1 MDTISITFP
10 QVKINVS
17 LDDITFDTLEQ
28 SVFDTVHDI
37 GRKAMVKA
45 LTDVDN
51 ALRRSRP
58 KGALENTGKRER
70 HFLTR
75 LGDVLYERTR
85 YIDKATGN
93 IRYLLEEKMRIS
105 KNQRVSV
112 SRSKMEM
119 AVASL
124 VTYRAAEKDVGMLTG
139 NKRSHEAIRQ
149 AVIKESGLIIA
160 RQKASI
166 EKARRLGG
174 DIKPSITSDIVYVE
188 SDSTFIRLQRKRKL
202 KRPSRGPRKRKSIEV
217 KIGIGYTDKIRRYA
231 AGWKESLK
239 LKDKFTYCA
248 IGSGKTF
255 MENLS
260 LIAEERI
267 GLSWAKQVIFGG
279 DGGAYITAGIR
290 DFFVGAIYI
299 LCKFHLK
306 RNIKRCLASRP
317 DTQDR
322 INRLIRADRID
333 EALSSLDTL
342 MKRTSDRKQKRSIGE
357 LYAYIDQN
365 REGINPLKR
374 IEDKSV
380 RSKVMG
386 AGAMES
392 NIDKFLTHRFKK
404 RGMSWSVKGALG
416 LLKIKEVIANGEW
429 DMWWDRGRDEKI
441 IELEPLK
448 VLTAKNF
455 WKEKKDDLP
464 AFEVAIPALHGPSR
478 NEPWAKALKE
488 IEDIDYYKWQG
499 M

>member
-1 MDTISITFP
+1 MDTITITIP
-10 QVKINVS
+10 AVKINIPFEDV
-17 LDDITFDTLEQ
+17 TFDTLEQ
-28 SVFDTVHDI
+28 SVFDTVYDI
-37 GRKAMVKA
+37 GRKAMVNA
-45 LTDVDN
+45 LMDVDN
-51 ALRRSRP
+51 ALRQSRP

-75 LGDVLYERTR
+75 LGDILYERTR
-85 YIDKATGN
+85 YIDSATGN
-93 IRYLLEEKMRIS
+93 IRYLLEEKMRIA

-112 SRSKMEM
+112 PRSKMEM
-119 AVASL
+119 YIASL
-124 VTYRAAEKDVGMLTG
+124 VTYRAAEKDVGLLTG

-149 AVIKESGLIIA
+149 AVIKESGLITA

-174 DIKPSITSDIVYVE
+174 DIKPAITSDIVYVE
-188 SDSTFIRLQRKRKL
+188 SDSTFIRLQRKRKR
-202 KRPSRGPRKRKSIEV
+202 KRPSNRPRKRKSIEV
-217 KIGIGYTDKIRRYA
+217 KLGIGYTDKIRRYVS
-231 AGWKESLK
+231 GWKESLK
-239 LKDKFTYCA
+239 LKDKFIYSSV
-248 IGSGKTF
+248 GSGKTF

-267 GLSWAKQVIFGG
+267 GLSWAKTVIFGG

-322 INRLIRADRID
+322 INRLLRADRID
-333 EALSSLDTL
+333 EALSVLDAL
-342 MKRTSDRKQKRSIGE
+342 MKRTSGRREKRAIRE
-357 LYAYIDQN
+357 LYTYIDQN
-365 REGINPLKR
+365 RDGINPLKH
-374 IEDKSV
+374 IEDESV
-380 RSKVMG
+380 RSKVIG

-404 RGMSWSVKGALG
+404 RGMSWSVEGALG

-429 DMWWDRGRDEKI
+429 DNWWAKGRDEKI
-441 IELEPLK
+441 IEPEPLK
-448 VLTAKNF
+448 VLTAKSF
-455 WKEKKDDLP
+455 WKKKKDELP
-464 AFEVAIPALHGPSR
+464 VFQVAIPALQGPSR
-478 NEPWAKALKE
+478 HEPWAKALKE
-488 IEDIDYYKWQG
+488 LEDIDYYKWQG